1 MDSVKE
7 FLNSKGTP
15 EFFESLLKFSK
26 LLPDIPLTSNE
37 IYDLLLQVHEETQ
50 NYGDTHT
57 LVEGLEKWASNHI
70 EQALESILL
79 LKSNLD
85 FANYIP
91 WISIGVSK
99 TNAKQ
104 SLLDLL
110 LQLLSSEVPDQIV
123 ALQSAGRIN
132 YDESET
138 DKSFLKTISE
148 FVSEV
153 IEDKDLNR
161 LSASIELCGR
171 LIKSLPNSEAC
182 LIKAS
187 EYSILQS
194 QQTVISCLWLF
205 IDFKESPD
213 LFDLIIKNLIQTKLE
228 DNEVLHKLEIIFR
241 RLIAHS
247 ETERILNSIDLWLRT
262 QKDSKEIKRFNNILA
277 EAYTKDK
284 IAFQRMITRWLGEDE
299 RKFQDASRIV
309 IQQNRSA
316 SFKNIELDSDTLASL
331 STSEINFIAC
341 QIVGYFIG
349 KEHLQSM
356 IYSLLNAKPKDRQ
369 IAWIVNGIFKEFIFY
384 NFPSTKDFLLDKK
397 KTAST
402 FNKRIITEIV
412 NESEEYYKRLD
423 ELPRLNEL
431 RASEMRL
438 KRYYEVKSLVFQK
451 IMEDTPNKG
460 FLRGLFKEVNTKR
473 GNQMFTKMDGV
484 YSDKT
489 PFSTITSEYEVPRG
503 ESISPLDQAKFR
515 YICRMSKK

>member
-26 LLPDIPLTSNE
+26 LLPDIPFTSAE
-37 IYDLLLQVHEETQ
+37 LHDLLQQVHGEVQ
-50 NYGDTHT
+50 NNGDTHT
-57 LVEGLEKWASNHI
+57 LTEGLEKWASNYT
-70 EQALESILL
+70 EQALESIVL
-79 LKSNLD
+79 LKNNLD

-99 TNAKQ
+99 TNSKQ
-104 SLLDLL
+104 RLLDLL
-110 LQLLSSEVPDQIV
+110 LRLLSSEVPDQIV
-123 ALQSAGRIN
+123 ALQSAGRLN
-132 YDESET
+132 YDESEAN
-138 DKSFLKTISE
+138 KSFLKTISE
-148 FVSEV
+148 FVSEI
-153 IEDKDLNR
+153 IEAKDLNR
-161 LSASIELCGR
+161 LSASIEVCGR

-205 IDFKESPD
+205 IDFKESPA
-213 LFDLIIKNLIQTKLE
+213 LFDLILKNLIQTKLE

-241 RLIAHS
+241 RLIAYS

-262 QKDSKEIKRFNNILA
+262 QKGSKEIKRFNNILA
-277 EAYTKDK
+277 EAYTKDR

-316 SFKNIELDSDTLASL
+316 SFKNIELDSDTLSSL

-341 QIVGYFIG
+341 QIVGCFIG

-356 IYSLLNAKPKDRQ
+356 IYSLLNAKPKDRE
-369 IAWIVNGIFKEFIFY
+369 IAWIVKGIFKEFIFY
-384 NFPSTKDFLLDKK
+384 NYPSTKDFLLDKK
-397 KTAST
+397 KTASSL
-402 FNKRIITEIV
+402 NKRIITEIV

-438 KRYYEVKSLVFQK
+438 KRYYEVKRLIFQK
-451 IMEDTPNKG
+451 VMEDTPNKG
-460 FLRGLFKEVNTKR
+460 FLRNLFKEVSTKR
-473 GNQMFTKMDGV
+473 GHQLFTKTEGV
-484 YSDKT
+484 YSEKT